1 MIWTSPK
8 PEGRRG
14 NVSSVINLVIVTK
27 MVPLSAQGVVKLIE
41 EEEGEA
47 EVQEEEEEE
56 TS

>member
-1 MIWTSPK
+1 
-8 PEGRRG
+8 
-14 NVSSVINLVIVTK
+14 